1 MSSVRDALD
10 ALTDLQPDRD
20 QITADILRGLSA
32 SPRQLPSKYFYDAH
46 GSALFEQITRQP
58 EYYPTRTEL
67 QLLQDC
73 AHDIAKVVGP
83 RLHVVELGSG
93 SGRKTALLLAALHD
107 PVAYTP
113 IEISRAALLSSIDHL
128 APALPEVEML
138 PVCADFTR
146 PVAVPMPERDPA
158 RRLLFFPGST
168 LGNFEG
174 EDAVA
179 LLRAMRQTM
188 GRDGLALVGIDLH
201 KDPALIEAAYNDA
214 QGVTAAFTL
223 NLLARLNRE
232 VGSDFD
238 LQGFRHRARYSV
250 ARLRIETDLVS
261 QRAQDVHLDG
271 RTFHFEA
278 DEPIRV
284 EYSHKYTDESFEAL
298 LQPAGLQVMQ
308 RWDAEGPAYGLRLL
322 RAI

>member
-1 MSSVRDALD
+1 MSTVHDALQ
-10 ALTDLQPDRD
+10 ALTDLTPGRQ
-20 QITADILRGLSA
+20 QILTDVVAGLSRT
-32 SPRQLPSKYFYDAH
+32 PRQLPSKYFYDAR
-46 GSALFEQITRQP
+46 GSRLFEQITQTC

-67 QLLQDC
+67 ALL
-73 AHDIAKVVGP
+73 ARVLPDIARSVGP
-83 RLHVVELGSG
+83 HVHVVELGSG
-93 SGRKTALLLAALHD
+93 SGRKTALLLAALQD

-128 APALPEVEML
+128 APALPDVEML

-146 PVAVPMPERDPA
+146 AVAVPAPEREPA

-168 LGNFEG
+168 LGNFVE

-214 QGVTAAFTL
+214 QGLTAAFTL

-232 VGSDFD
+232 IGSDFD
-238 LQGFRHRARYSV
+238 LDGFRHRARYSI

-261 QRAQDVHLDG
+261 QRAQDVRLDG
-271 RTFHFEA
+271 RTFHFQA

-284 EYSHKYTDESFEAL
+284 EYSHKYTDDSFEAL
-298 LQPAGLQVMQ
+298 LLPAGLQVVR
-308 RWDAEGPAYGLRLL
+308 RWDAESPAYGLRLL
-322 RAI
+322 RAL

>member
-1 MSSVRDALD
+1 
-10 ALTDLQPDRD
+10 
-20 QITADILRGLSA
+20 
-32 SPRQLPSKYFYDAH
+32 
-46 GSALFEQITRQP
+46 
-58 EYYPTRTEL
+58 
-67 QLLQDC
+67 
-73 AHDIAKVVGP
+73 
-83 RLHVVELGSG
+83 
-93 SGRKTALLLAALHD
+93 
-107 PVAYTP
+107 VAYTP

-128 APALPEVEML
+128 APALPDVEML
-138 PVCADFTR
+138 PVCADFTH
-146 PVAVPMPERDPA
+146 PVAVPLPEREAA

-214 QGVTAAFTL
+214 QGLTAAFTL

-232 VGSDFD
+232 IGSDFD
-238 LQGFRHRARYSV
+238 LDGFRHRARYSV

-271 RTFHFEA
+271 RTFHFVA

-284 EYSHKYTDESFEAL
+284 EYSHKYTDDSFEAL
-298 LQPAGLQVMQ
+298 LQEAGLQVTQ
-308 RWDAEGPAYGLRLL
+308 RWNADSPAYGLRLL

>member
-1 MSSVRDALD
+1 MSTVHDALQ
-10 ALTDLQPDRD
+10 ALTDLTPGRQ
-20 QITADILRGLSA
+20 QILTDVVAGLSRT
-32 SPRQLPSKYFYDAH
+32 PRQLPSKYFYDAR
-46 GSALFEQITRQP
+46 GSRLFEQITQTC

-67 QLLQDC
+67 ALL
-73 AHDIAKVVGP
+73 ARVLPDIARSVGP
-83 RLHVVELGSG
+83 HVHVVELGSG
-93 SGRKTALLLAALHD
+93 SGRKTALLLAALQD

-128 APALPEVEML
+128 APALPDVEML

-146 PVAVPMPERDPA
+146 AVAVPAPEREPA

-168 LGNFEG
+168 LGNFVE

-201 KDPALIEAAYNDA
+201 KDPALIEAAYNDV
-214 QGVTAAFTL
+214 QGITAAFTL

-232 VGSDFD
+232 IGSDFD
-238 LQGFRHRARYSV
+238 LDGFRHRARYSI

-261 QRAQDVHLDG
+261 QRAQDVRLDG
-271 RTFHFEA
+271 RTFHFQA

-284 EYSHKYTDESFEAL
+284 EYSHKYTGDSFEAL
-298 LQPAGLQVMQ
+298 LLPAGLQVVR
-308 RWDAEGPAYGLRLL
+308 RWDAESPAYGLRLL
-322 RAI
+322 RAL